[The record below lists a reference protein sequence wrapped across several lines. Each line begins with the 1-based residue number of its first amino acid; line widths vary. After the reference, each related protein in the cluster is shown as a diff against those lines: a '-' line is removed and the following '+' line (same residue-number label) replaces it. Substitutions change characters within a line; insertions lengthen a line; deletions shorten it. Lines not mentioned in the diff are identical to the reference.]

1 MYRLV
6 YKRLLFSIIFMMFI
20 AACSKKH
27 SEPGDI
33 PSTEKPKGMVW
44 IPGGDFIMGSDE
56 PDTYEHERPAH
67 RVRVKGFWMDETEVT
82 NEQFRTFIEATNYIT
97 VAERKP
103 AWEDLRKQLPPYTP
117 KPPDSIL
124 VPGALVFHSPGGSV
138 MLNDLSLWWKW
149 TKGADWKHPEGPQSN
164 LYGKESH
171 PVVHIAYEDAVAYA
185 TWAGKRL
192 PTEAEWEFASRGGK
206 QQMRYSW
213 GNDLTPDGKL
223 MANTFQGSFPSNNL
237 KEDGFEGSAPVKS
250 FPANEYGL
258 YDMIGNVWEWTSD
271 WYDPTYFA
279 ALAQNGITISP
290 KGPTKPFD
298 PAEPYAEKRVTKGGS
313 FLCANNYCLNYRPSA
328 RQGTAFDSGQ
338 SHIGFRCV
346 KEGQ

>member
-103 AWEDLRKQLPPYTP
+103 VWEDLRKQLPPYTP

-124 VPGALVFHSPGGSV
+124 VPGALVFHSSGGSV

-192 PTEAEWEFASRGGK
+192 PTEAEWASSR
-206 QQMRYSW
+206 
-213 GNDLTPDGKL
+213 
-223 MANTFQGSFPSNNL
+223 
-237 KEDGFEGSAPVKS
+237 
-250 FPANEYGL
+250 
-258 YDMIGNVWEWTSD
+258 
-271 WYDPTYFA
+271 
-279 ALAQNGITISP
+279 
-290 KGPTKPFD
+290 
-298 PAEPYAEKRVTKGGS
+298 
-313 FLCANNYCLNYRPSA
+313 CAIA
-328 RQGTAFDSGQ
+328 GAMT
-338 SHIGFRCV
+338 
-346 KEGQ
+346 

>member
-1 MYRLV
+1 MKV
-6 YKRLLFSIIFMMFI
+6 YIAFLITLLL
-20 AACSKKH
+20 AACIKKN
-27 SEPGDI
+27 SENLTPKNI
-33 PSTEKPKGMVW
+33 PDEQPTGMVW
-44 IPGGDFIMGSDE
+44 IPGGEFSMGTDE

-67 RVRVKGFWMDETEVT
+67 GVRIKGFWMDETEVT
-82 NEQFRTFIEATNYIT
+82 NEQFRVFTEATNYIT

-103 AWEDLRKQLPPYTP
+103 KWEDLQKQLPPYTP
-117 KPPDSIL
+117 KPPDSLL
-124 VPGALVFHSPGGSV
+124 VPGAVVFDAPRGTV

-149 TKGADWKHPEGPQSN
+149 TKGADWKHPDGPQSN
-164 LYGKESH
+164 LDGKWQH
-171 PVVHIAYEDAVAYA
+171 PVVHIAYEDAAAYA

-206 QQMRYSW
+206 QQTRYSW
-213 GNDLTPDGKL
+213 GNEVTPGGKL
-223 MANTFQGSFPSNNL
+223 LANTYQGSFPSRNL

-250 FPANEYGL
+250 FPPNEYGL

-271 WYDPTYFA
+271 WYDPNYYTT
-279 ALAQNGITISP
+279 LAQNAVTLNP
-290 KGPTKPFD
+290 QGPAKSFD
-298 PAEPYAEKRVTKGGS
+298 PNEPYAQKRVTKGGS

-346 KEGQ
+346 KDRE